1 MLGLRLAVMAVVV
14 EVIFVVV
21 SRRAAGAVVVVVV
34 ADAVAALVEMV
45 DYEAHRYLHSLR

>member
-14 EVIFVVV
+14 EVVFVVV
-21 SRRAAGAVVVVVV
+21 SKRAAGAVVVVV